1 MSENVFDKTLPE
13 RFPAEVVRV
22 KVAPDKIDYFNKI
35 IEAYDN
41 LAMIS
46 TVDAAQGEL
55 VCWTTADGRA
65 TLLKLLSKLP
75 LAITVLEQ

>member
-1 MSENVFDKTLPE
+1 MNERELDPTLPV

-22 KVAPDKIDYFNKI
+22 QLPPDKIDYFNKI

-41 LAMIS
+41 LAIVS
-46 TVDAAQGEL
+46 TLDAEQGEL
-55 VCWTTADGRA
+55 ICWTTADGKP

-75 LAITVLEQ
+75 LKLVIHE